1 MLFGLSYMPGLF
13 EVNWGELLPIIA
25 KVVNLLL
32 FVVAMYF
39 VLRRPLAEAFRAR
52 QEGIQHDLLRAEEE
66 RSAAV
71 AKLHEVEERLARL
84 GSEVE
89 AIQEQTQR
97 EAAEERSRIERAA
110 EEEVRKIREQA
121 RREIESASKA
131 ARAELRAYAAEQSVR
146 MAEEM
151 IRREIRPED
160 DAHLVGEYVEELG
173 GVGR

>member
-1 MLFGLSYMPGLF
+1 MLFGLIQMRGLF
-13 EVNWGELLPIIA
+13 AIEFGELIPIIA

-32 FVVAMYF
+32 FAGAMYF

-52 QEGIQHDLLRAEEE
+52 QEGIRRDLMRAEEE
-66 RSAAV
+66 RRAAV
-71 AKLHEVEERLARL
+71 AKLQEVEERLAHL

-89 AIQEQTQR
+89 AIHEQAQK
-97 EAAEERSRIERAA
+97 EAAEERARIERAA

-146 MAEEM
+146 LAEEM